1 MVKCIF
7 KRKESRKSMHRK
19 KEKKKKLYL
28 CSFQKQDVTT
38 DLSIGASV
46 VVDTTPLSFTYQYQP
61 TQDLR

>member
-19 KEKKKKLYL
+19 KKKKKLYL